1 MFRNID
7 YKPLNM
13 KNLSILL
20 CAILCFTACKKGSN
34 KLPVT
39 AASLSG
45 TWVRQ
50 SATANTYTNG
60 VLTNSKTT
68 TYYSTTN
75 ALNAPNV
82 SIYFA
87 ANLSGTYFEP
97 GLAGLPF
104 TYVVTG
110 DQLNL
115 DYGNVADMVGSYT
128 IKSVTNTQLE
138 LVDGTPGGNTTVFD
152 VTYLKNQ

>member
-1 MFRNID
+1 
-7 YKPLNM
+7 M
-13 KNLSILL
+13 KNLTILL
-20 CAILCFTACKKGSN
+20 CAILCFTACKKSSN

-39 AASLSG
+39 PATLSG

-60 VLTNSKTT
+60 VLTNSVTT

-75 ALNAPNV
+75 ARNEPNL

-104 TYVVTG
+104 TYVIAG

-115 DYGNVADMVGSYT
+115 NYGIIADLVSNYT
-128 IKSVTNTQLE
+128 VKSVTNTQLE

>member
-1 MFRNID
+1 MRN
-7 YKPLNM
+7 LT
-13 KNLSILL
+13 ILL
-20 CAILCFTACKKGSN
+20 CAILCFTACKKSSN
-34 KLPVT
+34 KLTITPAT
-39 AASLSG
+39 LSG
-45 TWVRQ
+45 KWVRQ

-60 VLTNSKTT
+60 VLTNSVTT

-75 ALNAPNV
+75 ALNAPNL

-104 TYVVTG
+104 TYVIAG

-115 DYGNVADMVGSYT
+115 NYGIIADLVSNYT
-128 IKSVTNTQLE
+128 VKSVTNTQLE

>member
-1 MFRNID
+1 MRN
-7 YKPLNM
+7 LTT
-13 KNLSILL
+13 LL
-20 CAILCFTACKKGSN
+20 CAILCFTACKKSSN
-34 KLPVT
+34 KLPIT
-39 AASLSG
+39 PATLSG

-60 VLTNSKTT
+60 VLTNSVTT

-75 ALNAPNV
+75 ARNEPNL

-104 TYVVTG
+104 TYVIAG

-115 DYGNVADMVGSYT
+115 NYGIIADLVSNY
-128 IKSVTNTQLE
+128 IVKSVTNTQLE